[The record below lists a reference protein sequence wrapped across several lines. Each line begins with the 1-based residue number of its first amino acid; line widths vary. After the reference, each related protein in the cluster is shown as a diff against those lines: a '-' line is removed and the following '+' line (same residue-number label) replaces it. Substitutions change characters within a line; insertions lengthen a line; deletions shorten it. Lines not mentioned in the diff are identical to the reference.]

1 MSGQATTQI
10 DTAAE
15 PMEVDPWEQAFA
27 AIEREASGDLSTA
40 PGGDNGQDGADAAV
54 DSGHQDASD
63 ANTAN
68 TGAAEGNNLGPDG
81 YDNSSD
87 GSFGETEDTPQAEH
101 MDIEAYEKEIRGSIE
116 SRAIEEMAKAYIQ
129 KGFRHT
135 GDKLGANINQEDI
148 LKRDSD
154 GRVHYYNPDTGR
166 EFTGDDPGAQA
177 QAWCDRYNKQLA
189 DSFNDSCT
197 KYIDHLMEEQK
208 PTIEMLKFEATYDN
222 LDPIRQSMLDNL
234 LEDYEIVKDGEVIGY
249 SCDLNKALA
258 AVNRQVR
265 TIQEKYRMSHTTTS
279 EEKPKASSPALDI
292 KSSAKDATKS
302 NKKPEFKNIAEAMEW
317 EQDQMLAKLKEKDA
331 ARGH

>member
-1 MSGQATTQI
+1 MSGQATTQA
-10 DTAAE
+10 DTTAE

-27 AIEREASGDLSTA
+27 AIERETVGNATGDNEATLPKEITDSTDGRQDA
-40 PGGDNGQDGADAAV
+40 NSDVTGDNGESSVHTGPTDSDAGQDISF
-54 DSGHQDASD
+54 DSG
-63 ANTAN
+63 
-68 TGAAEGNNLGPDG
+68 
-81 YDNSSD
+81 
-87 GSFGETEDTPQAEH
+87 TEDTPQAEPL
-101 MDIEAYEKEIRGSIE
+101 DIEAYEKEIRGSIE

-234 LEDYEIVKDGEVIGY
+234 LEDYEIIKDGEVIGY

-265 TIQEKYRMSHTTTS
+265 TIQEKYRMTHTTTS